1 MRQANLKKAA
11 TQVAAV
17 TPELADFQRPTSH
30 HGLESFGKNWN
41 EHHQHQGS
49 EHHLRHA
56 AAHSEHAEH
65 HEDRELW
72 HVRKA
77 REHGDTHEGRE
88 HSKKADHHGE
98 RADAHNAW
106 AERHHSLAGVHA
118 TASETATVQNEELAY
133 RAPTAHER
141 LQGFGK
147 NAAAHA
153 KIGSA
158 MHHYKHATAHNK
170 LASFHMNK
178 AASAGRK
185 MDRLHSMMERHGKNH
200 HLYDKWQAK
209 HKALNSQMKQHHKL
223 EAHHDKWREVH
234 NDHYLKLSNAAV
246 RKHNRKNVSPEAKR
260 SGYRPKKNTS
270 PKRTNTP
277 SRIRQRRRKLA
288 QASVELAASPHLR
301 HFGKNAKFH
310 AAIADS
316 KHHLDHAHEH
326 LAQAKHHH
334 ESLLNSEHPHEVL
347 HHSKMRNSHAKWAET
362 HISHFHAL
370 EGRHPVHSSVEVA
383 SAEDEHHQLAHTIGR
398 HLKAEGTYKHNPE
411 HNHEHTTKFDHPH
424 QGLTPIARRNL
435 HEHLAGK
442 GFKHTP
448 TPESKGHMWHNDH
461 HIIFSDPDQTIIT
474 SSHKNHREHSSVE
487 GSDPFV
493 QAAVETASPYK
504 HHGLTAAHDNFGK
517 NKAYH
522 DAIKS
527 KKHHLMHA
535 EQHGHQADKFLRAVE
550 NGEHDHYPNGKYNAI
565 KAVHKHERWMNYHRQ
580 KAGEHTGVLLRKRDL
595 KTGKPIVPIAEHSS
609 VEETAGGSK
618 RNPEDG
624 LENFGKNWK
633 AHKEIDDPKH
643 HKKHADA
650 HDRKGQF
657 HENKALN
664 LGPSL
669 VDAGKTIE
677 ENEKAGHS
685 KKNKPFL
692 YSAKD
697 KIDAEMADHE
707 AKAEHHFKWADKH
720 REHIKSLKK
729 SKKEHSSVEQANGEG
744 HEDVVKHIT
753 DHLKSRGVTHEKP
766 QFYGRAHQGVTYFK
780 SNHDLHSHVHDHLVG
795 KGYEHKKVSD
805 GHQYTKG
812 DHTVSVSQMPDG
824 KHHLQVHSF
833 Y

>member
-11 TQVAAV
+11 TQVAAL
-17 TPELADFQRPTSH
+17 TPELADFKHPTSH
-30 HGLESFGKNWN
+30 YGLENFGKNWN
-41 EHHQHQGS
+41 EHHVHGDADL
-49 EHHLRHA
+49 HLKHA
-56 AAHSEHAEH
+56 AAHTDHAEH

-77 REHGDTHEGRE
+77 REHEGTPEGRE
-88 HSKKADHHGE
+88 HSRKADHHGE
-98 RADAHNAW
+98 RADAHHAW
-106 AERHHSLAGVHA
+106 ATKHHSMVGVHA
-118 TASETATVQNEELAY
+118 SAPETATVQNEELAY

-153 KIGSA
+153 KIGNA

-170 LASFHMNK
+170 LATFHMNK

-185 MDRLHSMMERHGKNH
+185 IDRLHSMMERHGKNH

-246 RKHNRKNVSPEAKR
+246 RKHNRTNMSPSAKK
-260 SGYRPKKNTS
+260 SGYKPKKNTS
-270 PKRTNTP
+270 AKRTNTP

-288 QASVELAASPHLR
+288 QASVELASSPQLR

-316 KHHLDHAHEH
+316 KHHLEHAHEH
-326 LAQAKHHH
+326 LAKAKHHH
-334 ESLLNSEHPHEVL
+334 HELLNSEHPHEVL

-362 HISHFHAL
+362 HLGHFHAL
-370 EGRHPVHSSVEVA
+370 EGRHPVHAAIEVA
-383 SAEDEHHQLAHTIGR
+383 ATEDEHHQLAHTVAR
-398 HLKAEGTYKHNPE
+398 HLIAEGKYSHNPE
-411 HNHEHTTKFDHPH
+411 HNHEHTTKFDHPGR
-424 QGLTPIARRNL
+424 GLSPIAAKNL
-435 HEHLAGK
+435 NRHLAEK
-442 GFKHTP
+442 GFKHSRMP
-448 TPESKGHMWHNDH
+448 DGSHMWHDGH
-461 HIIFSDPDQTIIT
+461 HIISADKDHTIVT
-474 SSHKNHREHSSVE
+474 SSSKHHSEHSSVE

-527 KKHHLMHA
+527 KKHHQMHA

-609 VEETAGGSK
+609 VETASD
-618 RNPEDG
+618 E
-624 LENFGKNWK
+624 
-633 AHKEIDDPKH
+633 
-643 HKKHADA
+643 
-650 HDRKGQF
+650 
-657 HENKALN
+657 
-664 LGPSL
+664 
-669 VDAGKTIE
+669 
-677 ENEKAGHS
+677 GHS
-685 KKNKPFL
+685 
-692 YSAKD
+692 
-697 KIDAEMADHE
+697 
-707 AKAEHHFKWADKH
+707 
-720 REHIKSLKK
+720 
-729 SKKEHSSVEQANGEG
+729 
-744 HEDVVKHIT
+744 DVVKHIT
-753 DHLKSRGVTHEKP
+753 DHLHSRGVTYEKP
-766 QFYGRAHQGVTYFK
+766 QFYGRAHQGVTHFK

-795 KGYEHKKVSD
+795 KGYEHKKVND

-812 DHTVSVSQMPDG
+812 NHTVSVSKLPDG